1 MHTIIASHLLFICAG
16 LFVVSHQFASGAFFH
31 LDRIFRSLTFIFR
44 HYIYIFMTIE
54 VRWSSDSSIF
64 MKEKKRWIILY
75 RIMQYDGRMLFSF
88 WVRTVICLV
97 FLNKHLKAT
106 CYWEAASNMVHFL
119 DRNSSTVERMFHQL
133 I

>member
-44 HYIYIFMTIE
+44 HYIYIYDN
-54 VRWSSDSSIF
+54 WSSVIEWQRHIYER
-64 MKEKKRWIILY
+64 KKKRWIILY
-75 RIMQYDGRMLFSF
+75 WIMQYDGRMLFSF